1 MSTKKFTGLTFDAS
15 TVKPQVPLEA
25 FPAGNYLVA
34 LTDAEVKPTSK
45 GDGKRIAFELT
56 VLDGAFKGRKVWDG
70 LNIENKNSV
79 AQEIAHQQL
88 SAICHATGVIRLTDV
103 QELYGK
109 PFEAKIGF
117 QEAEGEYDAK
127 NTFKGAK
134 PAAGGSGAA
143 PAAVGAPAA
152 PKWAKKAADAPA
164 AAPAAAAPASA
175 PPAKPA
181 GPKGPPKPTAPAKAK
196 EDHKF
201 FAYVNDETQ
210 GPLPADEALALPA
223 DTMLCLEGTDDW
235 KPVSEF
241 KPAPAPAPVVAPAGK
256 TPPWAKKA

>member
-15 TVKPQVPLEA
+15 TVEPSVGFEPI
-25 FPAGNYLVA
+25 PPDTYLVA
-34 LTDAEVKPTSK
+34 VTDAEVKPTK
-45 GDGKRIAFELT
+45 DGTGQRMPFELT
-56 VLDGAFKGRKVWDG
+56 VLEGPFKGRKIFDG
-70 LNIENKNSV
+70 LNIKNKNPQ
-79 AQEIAHQQL
+79 AQEIAHRDL
-88 SAICHATGVIRLTDV
+88 SAICHATGVIRLSDV

-109 PFEAKIGF
+109 PFLAKIGL
-117 QEAEGEYDAK
+117 QDADGEYEAK

-134 PAAGGSGAA
+134 PAKD
-143 PAAVGAPAA
+143 GAPAA
-152 PKWAKKAADAPA
+152 AAAGGSSAPAWSKKAAPAPA
-164 AAPAAAAPASA
+164 AAPAAVAPA
-175 PPAKPA
+175 PAKPA
-181 GPKGPPKPTAPAKAK
+181 GPKGAPKPSAPAKAK
-196 EDHKF
+196 DDRKF

-210 GPLPADEALALPA
+210 GPLSADEALALPA